1 MRADSTQP
9 RQGHFRAA
17 TAHDAGAEPER
28 VLAAAPLLEPG
39 EPQPPALPLPCP
51 GPSEVP
57 QRPVQI
63 PERLLIRTLGILR
76 PPRQRRISFLL
87 RIPQF
92 VQASARVPPAL
103 GFVTLLALAQ
113 APVPREPRRPRMR
126 PQGAL
131 LRRRG
136 VKGEPVRLD
145 DPHPAT
151 PRPGPARHPTSSYTH
166 HYGTI

>member
-87 RIPQF
+87 RIPQA
-92 VQASARVPPAL
+92 VQVRGRIPLPLRRVP
-103 GFVTLLALAQ
+103 LLAL
-113 APVPREPRRPRMR
+113 
-126 PQGAL
+126 
-131 LRRRG
+131 
-136 VKGEPVRLD
+136 
-145 DPHPAT
+145 HPA
-151 PRPGPARHPTSSYTH
+151 PGPAEPPRPRTRLQ
-166 HYGTI
+166 GTLL